1 MRPEP
6 IVIPMPIQP
15 IEKLTDRLMKCVLAY
30 KETRE
35 ESFLNDMRALSD
47 DIRSAGYHP
56 YFVQSSEILIV
67 SREPL
72 FSTAEPTTET
82 FDA

>member
-1 MRPEP
+1 MKQVPER
-6 IVIPMPIQP
+6 IQQ
-15 IEKLTDRLMKCVLAY
+15 LTDRLMKCVLAY

-35 ESFLNDMRALSD
+35 DTFLNDMRALSD
-47 DIRSAGYHP
+47 DIRAAGYHP

-72 FSTAEPTTET
+72 MASAEPTTET